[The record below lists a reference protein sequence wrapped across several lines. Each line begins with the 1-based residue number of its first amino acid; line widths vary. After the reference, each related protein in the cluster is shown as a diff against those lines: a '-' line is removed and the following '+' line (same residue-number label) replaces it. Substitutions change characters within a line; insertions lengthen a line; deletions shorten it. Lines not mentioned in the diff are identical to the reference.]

1 MASAK
6 IESPPKTDI
15 SSKIDPWETRHAP
28 VRNCVA
34 QAGAFRHLTM
44 NLATNGTVNL
54 PGDVC
59 TSDGAEM
66 EAAGVV
72 VEEDGEEV

>member
-1 MASAK
+1 MG
-6 IESPPKTDI
+6 
-15 SSKIDPWETRHAP
+15 TRHAP

-34 QAGAFRHLTM
+34 QPGAFWHLTM
-44 NLATNGTVNL
+44 NLATNGTANL
-54 PGDVC
+54 RGGVC

-66 EAAGVV
+66 EAAGAV